1 MKQITCVRCGAV
13 EDEQVAAMGEDG
25 IVCQRCHLKD
35 VEGDKQP
42 FAEWLAPDPAM
53 SLINAISDAA
63 SAASQRHQ
71 MEVLDREL
79 GTAEPAVDE
88 TFHNRLREAGAR
100 CERSVVSETVEVA
113 GVKSARE
120 GYDERWLL
128 PSAPEV
134 QGRFAHEGFFQRL
147 NHLFRREVHVGDEKF
162 DAEVSIETT
171 TAPETRAWLGDA
183 ERRAMVL
190 TVVKSGGYVLSD
202 GSFVEIRVL
211 GPKGSPPPADLGARI
226 ALSLLGA

>member
-1 MKQITCVRCGAV
+1 MSEA
-13 EDEQVAAMGEDG
+13 G

-42 FAEWLAPDPAM
+42 FAEWLVPDPAM
-53 SLINAISDAA
+53 SLINVITDAA
-63 SAASQRHQ
+63 SVASQRHQ
-71 MEVLDREL
+71 MEALDREL
-79 GTAEPAVDE
+79 GAAAPSVDE
-88 TFHNRLREAGAR
+88 TFHNRLRDAGAR
-100 CERSVVSETVEVA
+100 CERSTVTESVEVA
-113 GVKSARE
+113 GVKAARE

-134 QGRFAHEGFFQRL
+134 QGRFVHESFLLRL
-147 NHLFRREVHVGDEKF
+147 NHVFQRVVHSGDAKF
-162 DAEVSIETT
+162 DAEVHIETT
-171 TAPETRAWLGDA
+171 TEAETRAWLGDA
-183 ERRAMVL
+183 DRRAMVL

-226 ALSLLGA
+226 ALSLLGG